1 MDTAPRH
8 FITPILAGGGA
19 RLPAH
24 VGVLQALK
32 ELGYSYRHLV
42 GVSGGSVIAAL
53 AAVGFSCEAMR
64 TLFLQMD
71 FSRFQGHSV
80 LNLLLHGGLS
90 DGTKFEQWMDEQ
102 LQGICFADLETHLHI
117 VATDVRSGQP
127 VIFNRETAPKLPV
140 AKAVLYS
147 ISIPLLFSFHRYQ
160 HYLLVDGSI
169 LAEDGL
175 FRDWA
180 GDGTPVVCFRI
191 RDKRRAEI
199 NSAGSMVPLADYLI
213 LLVRTFMSTI
223 SREYLNESLWINT
236 SLIDSDGLSPLEF
249 HRTPDQKNRLY
260 DLGYRTTR
268 DILPVK
274 MARQRGTE
282 NAQ

>member
-1 MDTAPRH
+1 MDTIPRY

-32 ELGYSYRHLV
+32 ELGYGYRHLV

-53 AAVGFSCEAMR
+53 AATGFSCEAMR
-64 TLFLQMD
+64 RLFLQVD
-71 FSRFQGHSV
+71 FSRFQGYSIF
-80 LNLLLHGGLS
+80 NLLLHGGLS
-90 DGTKFEQWMDEQ
+90 DGVKFEQWMNEQ
-102 LQGICFADLETHLHI
+102 LQGVCFADLETHLHI

-127 VIFNRETAPKLPV
+127 VIFNRETAPELPV

-147 ISIPLLFSFHRYQ
+147 ISIPLLFSFHQYQ
-160 HYLLVDGSI
+160 QYLLVDGSI

-180 GDGTPVVCFRI
+180 GDGTPVICFRI
-191 RDKRRAEI
+191 RDKRRAD
-199 NSAGSMVPLADYLI
+199 AGFAGHLVPLADYLV

-223 SREYLNESLWINT
+223 SREYLNEAVWINT
-236 SLIDSDGLSPLEF
+236 ILIESDGLSPLEF
-249 HRTPDQKNRLY
+249 RMTQAQKNRLY
-260 DLGYRTTR
+260 DLGYQTTCN
-268 DILPVK
+268 ILPVK
-274 MARQRGTE
+274 MARRKSIE
-282 NAQ
+282 NA